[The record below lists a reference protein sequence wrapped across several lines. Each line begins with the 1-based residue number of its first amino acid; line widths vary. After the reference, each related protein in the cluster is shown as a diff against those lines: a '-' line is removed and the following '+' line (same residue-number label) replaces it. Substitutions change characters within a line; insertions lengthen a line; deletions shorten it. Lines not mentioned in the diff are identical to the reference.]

1 MKGVAMGKYDT
12 ANLRNLGIVA
22 HGGAGKTS
30 LVEAML
36 FNTGMNE
43 RLGKVDDGTSSMDF
57 EPEEIKRQITIS
69 SSLNHCEWKKHSLH
83 LVDTPGYSNFIH
95 DTRNCLRILGGG
107 VMIVSAISGVK
118 AQTQKI
124 WGWSQEFE
132 VPLIAFVNKMDR
144 ERADFLRAVDDMEKM
159 LGCRGVLVNMPI
171 GQESDFRGIIDLVTM
186 KARIF
191 QFDEKGTYNE
201 EEIPAEYVDEAQRLR
216 TMLLEAV
223 ADADDAL
230 MEKYLEEE
238 DLSVEEILQGLREGT
253 LTGVFT
259 PVLCG
264 SATANIGVRQ
274 LLDYVVHCL
283 PSPLDKGVQMGTV
296 PGSDEI
302 VERKPSED
310 EPFSAMVF
318 KTYSDPFTGK
328 LTLFRVYSGVLNS
341 DSTSYNSSQDE
352 TERIG
357 QLYQLEGK
365 KQVPLQQAVAGDI
378 VAVAKLKS
386 TATGDTLCQENA
398 PIVYE
403 SLLQLKP
410 IISFA
415 IEARSKND
423 EDKIHTGL
431 QRLIEEDP
439 TLQISRNEQTHE
451 MIISGMGQVHIEVA
465 VEKLKRKY
473 GVDVELQLPKVPYR
487 ETIKGSAKLQSKYKK
502 QSGGRGQYGDVWL
515 EIEPLHAG
523 GGYEFVDKIVGGVVP
538 RQYIPAVSKGIE
550 EAMDKGTLGGYP
562 VVDVKVTLFDGSH
575 HSVDSSEMAFKIAG
589 SMGFKKGMDQAKP
602 VLLEPIMKME
612 VVVPDDCVGDVIGDM
627 NSRRGKVL
635 GVEPQAGSQTVTAQ
649 VPMAEV
655 LRYAPELRSMT
666 SDRGLFTTEFSHYE
680 EVPSH
685 LTAKILAERNER

>member
-1 MKGVAMGKYDT
+1 MGKYDT
-12 ANLRNLGIVA
+12 ANLRNLGVVA

-30 LVEAML
+30 LIEAML
-36 FNTGMNE
+36 FNTGMTD
-43 RLGKVDDGTSSMDF
+43 RLGKVDDGSSNMDF

-69 SSLNHCEWKKHSLH
+69 SSLHHCAWENHSLH
-83 LVDTPGYSNFIH
+83 LVDTPGYSNFLH
-95 DTRNCLRILGGG
+95 DTRNCLRILGGA

-124 WGWSQEFE
+124 WAWSQEFE
-132 VPLIAFVNKMDR
+132 VPMVAFVNKMDR
-144 ERADFLRAVDDMEKM
+144 ERADFLRAVDDMEKT

-171 GQESDFRGIIDLVTM
+171 GQESDFNGIIDLVSMT
-186 KARIF
+186 ARAF
-191 QFDEKGTYNE
+191 QFDEKGTYVE
-201 EEIPAEYVDEAQRLR
+201 SEIPESYRDEAQRLR
-216 TMLLEAV
+216 TVLLEAV

-230 MEKYLEEE
+230 MEKYLEGE
-238 DLSVEEILQGLREGT
+238 DLTREEVLRGLREGT

-274 LLDYVVHCL
+274 LLDYVNYCL
-283 PSPLDKGVQMGTV
+283 PSPLDKGVQIGTR
-296 PGSDEI
+296 PDSDEI
-302 VERKPSED
+302 VERQPSES

-318 KTYSDPFTGK
+318 KTNSDPFTGK
-328 LTLFRVYSGVLNS
+328 LTLFRVYSGELSS
-341 DSTSYNSSQDE
+341 DSTVFNSSKQI

-365 KQVPLQQAVAGDI
+365 KQVSIAKAVAGDI
-378 VAVAKLKS
+378 VAVAKMKE
-386 TATGDTLCQENA
+386 TATGDTLSSEA
-398 PIVYE
+398 DAIVFE

-410 IISFA
+410 VISFA
-415 IEARSKND
+415 LKACSKND
-423 EDKIHTGL
+423 EDKIHSGL

-439 TLQISRNEQTHE
+439 TLKITRDEQTHE
-451 MIISGMGQVHIEVA
+451 LILSGMGQVHIEVA

-473 GVDVELQLPKVPYR
+473 GVSVELKLPKVPYR
-487 ETIKGSAKLQSKYKK
+487 ETIKGSTKLQSKYKK

-515 EIEPLHAG
+515 EIEPLTTG

-538 RQYIPAVSKGIE
+538 RQYIPAVNKGVE
-550 EAMDKGTLGGYP
+550 EALVKGSLGGYP

-589 SMGFKKGMDQAKP
+589 SMGLKKGLEQARP

-612 VVVPDDCVGDVIGDM
+612 VIVPDDYIGDVIGDM

-635 GVEPQAGSQTVTAQ
+635 GVEPQAGSQSIVVQ

-685 LTAKILAERNER
+685 LMAKVLAARNEEDR